1 MLLFLKTRLG
11 MKRSYH
17 LLIALL
23 LLTFGGHAQ
32 CTAFGSSLGTSY
44 VSNNSNK
51 GEMFNLVAN
60 NTITVYCFDLNLI
73 LGSSGSYEI
82 YYKVGSY
89 VGSESNAA
97 AWTLLGSNANVPSV
111 GFDIPSPMNI
121 PINIVIP
128 AGQTYAFYITA
139 TNVAQTAGIRYT
151 NNAGYTNI
159 ATDVN
164 LTIAGGIG
172 KAYPFST
179 NYNNRSFNGTVH
191 YSTGNALP
199 IELAEFFATPVN
211 NQVRLSWKTETELN
225 NDFFTL
231 ERSPDGETW
240 ETIKTVKAEGN
251 SQTPIHYSALD
262 EQPLWGISYYRLS
275 QTDFNGEKTTYDMR
289 SLYRENSVHAEDQQL
304 VAAPNPT
311 SGKIT
316 IEGSEDEIGEIR
328 IVTLLGQ
335 DVTSEVSINRFSDY
349 VEMDLSTL
357 ENELVIVACGNRS
370 TLVSKY

>member
-1 MLLFLKTRLG
+1 MLLFLIIRLG
-11 MKRSYH
+11 MKQ
-17 LLIALL
+17 LFLPLIALL
-23 LLTFGGHAQ
+23 LLTFKANAQ
-32 CTAFGSSLGTSY
+32 CTSLGSSLATSY

-51 GEMFNLVAN
+51 GEMFNLVAT
-60 NTITVYCFDLNLI
+60 NTITVLCFDVSLI
-73 LGSSGSYEI
+73 LGSNGAYEI

-89 VGSESNAA
+89 VGSETNAA
-97 AWTLLGSNANVPSV
+97 AWTLIGSNATVPSL
-111 GFDIPSPMNI
+111 GFDVASPINI

-128 AGQTYAFYITA
+128 AGQTYAFYITNNNA
-139 TNVAQTAGIRYT
+139 ASTAGIRYT
-151 NNAGYTNI
+151 NNGGYTNI
-159 ATDVN
+159 ATNAD

-172 KAYPFST
+172 KAYPFGT
-179 NYNNRSFNGTVH
+179 NFNNRSFNGTVR
-191 YSTGNALP
+191 YIAGNALP

-240 ETIKTVKAEGN
+240 ETIKTVKAAGN
-251 SQTPIHYSALD
+251 SQTPLLYSAID
-262 EQPLWGISYYRLS
+262 EQPLWGTSYYRLS

-289 SLYRENSVHAEDQQL
+289 SLYREKSIHSEDQPL
-304 VAAPNPT
+304 IAVPNPT

-335 DVTSEVSINRFSDY
+335 DVTSAISINRFSTY
-349 VEMDLSTL
+349 VELDLSAL

>member
-1 MLLFLKTRLG
+1 MLLFLIIRLG
-11 MKRSYH
+11 MKQ
-17 LLIALL
+17 LFLPLIALL
-23 LLTFGGHAQ
+23 LLTFKANAQ
-32 CTAFGSSLGTSY
+32 CTALGSSLATSY

-51 GEMFNLVAN
+51 GEMFNLVAT
-60 NTITVYCFDLNLI
+60 NTITVLCFDVNLI
-73 LGSSGSYEI
+73 LGSNGAYEI

-97 AWTLLGSNANVPSV
+97 AWTLIGSNATVPSL
-111 GFDIPSPMNI
+111 GFDVASPINI

-128 AGQTYAFYITA
+128 AGQTYAFYITNNNTA
-139 TNVAQTAGIRYT
+139 STAGIRYT
-151 NNAGYTNI
+151 NNGGYTNI
-159 ATDVN
+159 ATNAD

-172 KAYPFST
+172 KAYPFGT
-179 NYNNRSFNGTVH
+179 NFNNRSFNGTVR
-191 YSTGNALP
+191 YIAGNALP

-240 ETIKTVKAEGN
+240 ETIKTVKAVGN
-251 SQTPIHYSALD
+251 SQTPLQYSAID
-262 EQPLWGISYYRLS
+262 EQPLWGTSYYRLS

-289 SLYRENSVHAEDQQL
+289 SLYREKSIHSEDQPL
-304 VAAPNPT
+304 IAVPNPT

-335 DVTSEVSINRFSDY
+335 DVTSAISINRFSTY
-349 VEMDLSTL
+349 VELDLSAL